1 MPITIRNRL
10 VQDPHRVVGLSAH
23 RVNKRKQR
31 RTDFHLALER
41 RGVNLTQLASRT
53 GLSMSYISR
62 IVSGVRTPSLLTTIE
77 LARAL
82 GLGIV
87 EMAGMLLPDEPI
99 PVRAEVGHGASV
111 LEVAHER

>member
-10 VQDPHRVVGLSAH
+10 VQDPHLVVGLSPH
-23 RVNKRKQR
+23 RVNRRKQR
-31 RTDFHLALER
+31 QTDFHLLLARNGL
-41 RGVNLTQLASRT
+41 NLTQVAVRT

-82 GLGIV
+82 NMGLV
-87 EMAGMLLPDEPI
+87 EMAGMLLPGEPI
-99 PVRAEVGHGASV
+99 PVPGAVGTVEVLHG
-111 LEVAHER
+111 R